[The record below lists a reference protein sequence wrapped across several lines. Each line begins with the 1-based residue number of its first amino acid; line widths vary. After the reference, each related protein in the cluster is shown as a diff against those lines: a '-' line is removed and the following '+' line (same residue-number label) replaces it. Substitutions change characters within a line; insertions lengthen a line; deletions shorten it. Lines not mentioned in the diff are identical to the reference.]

1 MKKFLPIFLVIFF
14 SLFCFG
20 CSNDG
25 CRVEGY
31 GKVYLSLLKEDGTPF
46 SYDEAERFKVVSGNS
61 YIDGHHPII
70 NEKDEL
76 IFSLGTIRL
85 EYHNCKRLKNKEGF
99 TDSEIR
105 NALNDTFCFSIKDTK
120 IPQEYKTIVNKS
132 CNSCFVKFERT
143 NVRPASYIPNN
154 KATHIYYCEVRLT
167 KK

>member
-99 TDSEIR
+99 TDSEIH

-143 NVRPASYIPNN
+143 NVHPASYIPNN